1 VTGDQW
7 ALALRGALV
16 VVLLLT
22 LLRPTLPRW
31 VDRLNVVFLL
41 DHSDSVT
48 SSRASGLPIRL
59 RGRAPSQERRP
70 PRGDRVREEAVVD
83 QPLLEPSERWSGRRR
98 VSGRGTNIF
107 QAFSWRSRRS
117 RRATPTAS

>member
-16 VVLLLT
+16 VVLLVT

-41 DHSDSVT
+41 DHSDSVSLVARERPT
-48 SSRASGLPIRL
+48 GSSPRPCAISRA
-59 RGRAPSQERRP
+59 
-70 PRGDRVREEAVVD
+70 
-83 QPLLEPSERWSGRRR
+83 
-98 VSGRGTNIF
+98 
-107 QAFSWRSRRS
+107 
-117 RRATPTAS
+117 ATATR